1 MLYSPH
7 EKGKLIQYTG
17 TKMLRFLLG
26 RGGSDE
32 AAQLHLYR
40 LLPDFLES
48 QSLSQHESKYL
59 TMVNSGVP

>member
-40 LLPDFLES
+40 LLPDFW
-48 QSLSQHESKYL
+48 K
-59 TMVNSGVP
+59 VNL